1 VDPKQTIRT
10 GWIMLIASIP
20 VAVSPILLALVLIPL
35 TCGGFSGANEG
46 NCGAAALPWF
56 LFMSVPFGILLAIA
70 GAIVLAVGARRQSV
84 AERKQRYEQ

>member
-1 VDPKQTIRT
+1 MDPKSTLRT
-10 GWIMLIASIP
+10 GWILLISAVV

-46 NCGAAALPWF
+46 NCAAGALPWF
-56 LFMSVPFGILLAIA
+56 LFLSIPFGILLALI
-70 GAIVLAVGARRQSV
+70 GAIVLAVGTRQKSV